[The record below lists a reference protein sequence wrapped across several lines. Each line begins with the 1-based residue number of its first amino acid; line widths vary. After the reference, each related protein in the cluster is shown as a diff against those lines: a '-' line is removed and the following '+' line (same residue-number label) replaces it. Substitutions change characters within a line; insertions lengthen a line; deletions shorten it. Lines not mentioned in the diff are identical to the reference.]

1 MAGDPLQEQAL
12 LQRLSQSSDP
22 TQQREG
28 SQLRALYHDRQ
39 MGLLASDVY
48 ASAMEQGQPPPGWI
62 RASEH
67 PDKLREYAPQLGMSD
82 LEVKHLLQP
91 ENSGFRA
98 EIYLPDPK
106 VLGAGY
112 EPVVAFKGS
121 ANSVM
126 TPQGLR
132 DTTQEDFLANNFPQS
147 VGLETDYYD
156 RAMGLATQ
164 LQQRGFQY
172 ELTGH
177 SLAGGMAA
185 AASAVTGNHATTWN
199 AAGLHPE
206 TAKRFVEQ
214 HPGTTVQDVNKS
226 VISYQV
232 QGELLNNGVQGNI
245 HSLDYLQRQELGAVL
260 QEGSQ
265 LLNQLPQGRE
275 LLKQDLSKNMPP
287 DAQKTVHDFVD
298 KVATGDTNKMLRELP
313 LAAGQQQ
320 PLLAPMM
327 PAGPDGS
334 VLIARKNQM
343 SLPEVTY
350 LATPLLETAGAVAK
364 GAQVGHQAGE
374 VVAAGGRVTNQALHA
389 TGDGVRN
396 VTEMGGQAARTVTQ
410 AGSQATQGVEH
421 LAGATAAHGRVA
433 LGETGA
439 RITEGL
445 GGLGQFTA
453 SLEADALRKVGSVLP
468 DGAHKWMD
476 KQASQLDQAG
486 DAVHRA
492 GQGLAADARRDAHAD
507 AATIR
512 EATRTVQAATDHV
525 ATRIG
530 NVQHDAIAGTGK
542 LAGSGLDVAG
552 NAVQSVTDKAPVAG
566 TALGGAAGLG
576 VAAAYEF
583 RPSNYPRL
591 VGAAVAVA
599 NGKAAGQEA
608 LDRHG
613 MAVVLP
619 SMESRIENVE
629 REARQTL
636 QRSAPTQN
644 QNAQPTRE
652 APRLDDPTHAGHA
665 MFKQA
670 RDGVHK
676 IDAQIGRTPDQQSD
690 NFAGAL
696 AAAAKAG
703 GLNRIDAVALSDNG
717 SRAFAVEHVIPNALS
732 RDAHV
737 ETAQAVNQPLAQST
751 AQWQQA
757 AQQQTQT
764 QAQAQQVA
772 QQHANPQ
779 PPVISMGG
787 RGGGQHP

>member
-1 MAGDPLQEQAL
+1 MSGDPQQEQAL
-12 LQRLSQSSDP
+12 LQRLRASGDP
-22 TQQREG
+22 AAQAEAQQLG
-28 SQLRALYHDRQ
+28 ALYHDQQ
-39 MGLLASDVY
+39 MGGLAADAYNAAKGS
-48 ASAMEQGQPPPGWI
+48 GQPPTGWT

-67 PDKLREYAPQLGMSD
+67 PELLSKYAPSLHLTKDQLNEMLKPD
-82 LEVKHLLQP
+82 A
-91 ENSGFRA
+91 SGFRA

-106 VLGAGY
+106 ILGPDY
-112 EPVVAFKGS
+112 KPVVAFKGS
-121 ANSVM
+121 SGDVM
-126 TPQGLR
+126 SSDGKLR

-147 VGLETDYYD
+147 VGMRTDYYD
-156 RAMGLATQ
+156 RAMQLGRDLQRDGLT
-164 LQQRGFQY
+164 F

-206 TAKRFVEQ
+206 TAKRFAAEN
-214 HPGTTVQDVNKS
+214 PGVAVHDVNKS
-226 VISYQV
+226 VTSYQV
-232 QGELLNNGVQGNI
+232 QGELLNNGIQGNI

-275 LLKQDLSKNMPP
+275 LLKQDLSKNMPL

-320 PLLAPMM
+320 PLLTPMM

-374 VVAAGGRVTNQALHA
+374 VVAAGGKITNQALHA

-396 VTEMGGQAARTVTQ
+396 VTEAGGQAARSVTQ
-410 AGSQATQGVEH
+410 AGSQVTQGAEH
-421 LAGATAAHGRVA
+421 LVGAAAAHGRVA
-433 LGETGA
+433 IGETGA
-439 RITEGL
+439 RVTEGL
-445 GGLGQFTA
+445 GSLGQFTA

-468 DGAHKWMD
+468 DGAQKWVD
-476 KQASQLDQAG
+476 NQARQLDQAG

-492 GQGLAADARRDAHAD
+492 GQGMAADARRDAHAD

-512 EATRTVQAATDHV
+512 GATRAVQAATDQV
-525 ATRIG
+525 ATRVG
-530 NVQHDAIAGTGK
+530 NLQHDAIAGAGK
-542 LAGSGLDVAG
+542 LAGGGLDATG
-552 NAVQSVTDKAPVAG
+552 NAVQSVADKAPAVG
-566 TALGGAAGLG
+566 TAVGGAAGLG

-636 QRSAPTQN
+636 QRSAPTKTQN
-644 QNAQPTRE
+644 QE
-652 APRLDDPTHAGHA
+652 GPRLDDPAHAGHG
-665 MFKQA
+665 MYKQA

-676 IDAQIGRTPDQQSD
+676 VDAQMGRASDQHSD
-690 NFAGAL
+690 NLAGAL
-696 AAAAKAG
+696 TAAAKAG

-717 SRAFAVEHVIPNALS
+717 AKAFAVEHVIPNALS

-757 AQQQTQT
+757 AQQQTQAQT
-764 QAQAQQVA
+764 QTQQ
-772 QQHANPQ
+772 QQQQQQQQQANPQ
-779 PPVISMGG
+779 HPAISMGG
-787 RGGGQHP
+787 R

>member
-1 MAGDPLQEQAL
+1 MSGDPQQEQAL
-12 LQRLSQSSDP
+12 LQRLRANADP
-22 TQQREG
+22 AAQQEAA
-28 SQLRALYHDRQ
+28 QLQTLYHDRQ
-39 MGLLASDVY
+39 MGELAADAY
-48 ASAMEQGQPPPGWI
+48 KSAKGEGSPPAGWI

-67 PDKLREYAPQLGMSD
+67 PEKLREFAPKLGWTD
-82 LEVKHLLQP
+82 ADIAAALQP
-91 ENSGFRA
+91 DKSGFRA
-98 EIYLPDPK
+98 EVYLPDPK
-106 VLGAGY
+106 VLGPGY

-121 ANSVM
+121 SGEVKAPGG
-126 TPQGLR
+126 TR

-147 VGLETDYYD
+147 VGMETDYYD
-156 RAMGLATQ
+156 RAMRLAKDLQDRGLK
-164 LQQRGFQY
+164 Y

-206 TAKRFVEQ
+206 TALRFASQNHGVAV
-214 HPGTTVQDVNKS
+214 HDVNKS
-226 VISYQV
+226 VVSYQV

-287 DAQKTVHDFVD
+287 EAQKTVHDFVD

-327 PAGPDGS
+327 PAGPDGT
-334 VLIARKNQM
+334 VLIARKNEM

-364 GAQVGHQAGE
+364 GAQIGHGAGE
-374 VVAAGGRVTNQALHA
+374 VVAAGGKMTNQALHA

-396 VTEMGGQAARTVTQ
+396 VTELGGQAVRGVTQ
-410 AGSQATQGVEH
+410 VGSQVTQGAEH
-421 LAGATAAHGRVA
+421 LVGATAAHGRVA
-433 LGETGA
+433 VGEVGA
-439 RITEGL
+439 RVSEGV

-453 SLEADALRKVGSVLP
+453 SLEADALRRVGSVLP
-468 DGAHKWMD
+468 DGAQKWVD
-476 KQASQLDQAG
+476 NQAQKLDQVG
-486 DAVHRA
+486 DAVHRT
-492 GQGLAADARRDAHAD
+492 GQSLAADARRDAHAD
-507 AATIR
+507 AAAIR
-512 EATRTVQAATDHV
+512 DATRTVQAATDHV
-525 ATRIG
+525 ATRVG
-530 NVQHDAIAGTGK
+530 NLQHDAIAGVGK
-542 LAGSGLDVAG
+542 LAGGGLDATG
-552 NAVQSVTDKAPVAG
+552 NAVQSVADKAPAAG
-566 TALGGAAGLG
+566 TVVGATAGLAAAG
-576 VAAAYEF
+576 AYEF

-619 SMESRIENVE
+619 SMEHRIENVE
-629 REARQTL
+629 RDARQTL
-636 QRSAPTQN
+636 QRNAPNHTQT
-644 QNAQPTRE
+644 QGQGAAPVRE

-676 IDAQIGRTPDQQSD
+676 VDAQMGRTPDHQSD
-690 NFAGAL
+690 NLAGAL

-737 ETAQAVNQPLAQST
+737 QTEQAVKQPLAQST

-757 AQQQTQT
+757 AQQQPQT
-764 QAQAQQVA
+764 QAQTQQA
-772 QQHANPQ
+772 TQSQQQANPQ
-779 PPVISMGG
+779 QPAISMGG
-787 RGGGQHP
+787 R

>member
-1 MAGDPLQEQAL
+1 MSSDPRQEQAL
-12 LQRLSQSSDP
+12 LQRLRASGDP
-22 TQQREG
+22 AAQREAL
-28 SQLRALYHDRQ
+28 QLGELYHDQQ
-39 MGLLASDVY
+39 MGGLAADAY
-48 ASAMEQGQPPPGWI
+48 DTAKGAGHPPVGWT

-67 PDKLREYAPQLGMSD
+67 PELLSKYAPSLHLSKDQLSD
-82 LEVKHLLQP
+82 MLKP
-91 ENSGFRA
+91 DASGFRA
-98 EIYLPDPK
+98 EIYLPDPAI
-106 VLGAGY
+106 LGPGY
-112 EPVVAFKGS
+112 KPVVAFKGS
-121 ANSVM
+121 SGDVM
-126 TPQGLR
+126 TSDGKLHS
-132 DTTQEDFLANNFPQS
+132 TTQEDFLANNFPQS
-147 VGLETDYYD
+147 VGMRTDYYD
-156 RAMGLATQ
+156 RAMQMATDLKLAGLD
-164 LQQRGFQY
+164 F

-206 TAKRFVEQ
+206 TAQRFAAEN
-214 HPGTTVQDVNKS
+214 PGVMVHDANKS

-265 LLNQLPQGRE
+265 LLNQLPQGRD
-275 LLKQDLSKNMPP
+275 LLKQNLAKNMPP
-287 DAQKTVHDFVD
+287 EAQKTVQDFVD
-298 KVATGDTNKMLRELP
+298 NVATGDTNKMLRELP

-327 PAGPDGS
+327 PAGPDGT

-364 GAQVGHQAGE
+364 GAQLGHQAGE
-374 VVAAGGRVTNQALHA
+374 VVAAGGKVTNQALHA
-389 TGDGVRN
+389 AGDGVRN
-396 VTEMGGQAARTVTQ
+396 VTEIGGQAARSVTQ
-410 AGSQATQGVEH
+410 AGSHAVQGAEH
-421 LAGATAAHGRVA
+421 LAGAAAAHGRVA
-433 LGETGA
+433 VGEVGA
-439 RITEGL
+439 RVSEGL
-445 GGLGQFTA
+445 GSLGQFTA

-468 DGAHKWMD
+468 DGAQKWVNQ
-476 KQASQLDQAG
+476 QAQQIDQAG
-486 DAVHRA
+486 DAVHRM
-492 GQGLAADARRDAHAD
+492 GQGAAANARRDAHAD

-512 EATRTVQAATDHV
+512 GATRAVQAATDHV
-525 ATRIG
+525 ATRVG
-530 NVQHDAIAGTGK
+530 NAQHDVIAGAGK
-542 LAGSGLDVAG
+542 LAGQGLDATGNVVQRVA
-552 NAVQSVTDKAPVAG
+552 DKAPTAG
-566 TALGGAAGLG
+566 TVVGATAGLG
-576 VAAAYEF
+576 VATAYEF
-583 RPSNYPRL
+583 RPNNYPRL

-619 SMESRIENVE
+619 SMEHRIENVE

-636 QRSAPTQN
+636 QRNVPA
-644 QNAQPTRE
+644 RE
-652 APRLDDPTHAGHA
+652 APRLDDPAHAGHA

-676 IDAQIGRTPDQQSD
+676 VDAQMGRAPDQQSD
-690 NFAGAL
+690 NLAGAL

-717 SRAFAVEHVIPNALS
+717 ARAFAVEHVIPNALS

-737 ETAQAVNQPLAQST
+737 QTGQAINQSMAQST
-751 AQWQQA
+751 TQWNQA
-757 AQQQTQT
+757 AQQSQNQQAMQSQQQS
-764 QAQAQQVA
+764 QAQAPQ
-772 QQHANPQ
+772 NPH
-779 PPVISMGG
+779 VMG
-787 RGGGQHP
+787 R

>member
-1 MAGDPLQEQAL
+1 MSGDPQQEQAF
-12 LQRLSQSSDP
+12 LQRLRASGDP
-22 TQQREG
+22 AAQQEATRL
-28 SQLRALYHDRQ
+28 QALYHDQQ
-39 MGLLASDVY
+39 MGELASDAY
-48 ASAMEQGQPPPGWI
+48 KSAKGEGSPPPGWI

-67 PDKLREYAPQLGMSD
+67 PEKLREFAPKLGWTD
-82 LEVKHLLQP
+82 ADITAALQP
-91 ENSGFRA
+91 DKSGFRA
-98 EIYLPDPK
+98 EVYLPDPK
-106 VLGAGY
+106 ILGAGY

-121 ANSVM
+121 SGEVKVPGG
-126 TPQGLR
+126 TR

-147 VGLETDYYD
+147 VGMETDYYD
-156 RAMGLATQ
+156 RAMRLAKDLQDRGLK
-164 LQQRGFQY
+164 Y

-206 TAKRFVEQ
+206 TALRFASQ
-214 HPGTTVQDVNKS
+214 NPGAAVHDVNKN

-232 QGELLNNGVQGNI
+232 QGELLNNGIQGNI

-287 DAQKTVHDFVD
+287 DAQKTVHDFID

-374 VVAAGGRVTNQALHA
+374 VVAAGGKMTNQALHA

-396 VTEMGGQAARTVTQ
+396 VTEAGGQVARTVTQ
-410 AGSQATQGVEH
+410 AGSQATQGAEH
-421 LAGATAAHGRVA
+421 LAGAVAAHGRVA

-439 RITEGL
+439 RVTEGL
-445 GGLGQFTA
+445 GSLGQFTA

-525 ATRIG
+525 ATRVG
-530 NVQHDAIAGTGK
+530 SLQHDAIAGTGK
-542 LAGSGLDVAG
+542 LAGSGLDATG
-552 NAVQSVTDKAPVAG
+552 NMVQSVTDKAPVAG

-644 QNAQPTRE
+644 QTAQPARE

-757 AQQQTQT
+757 AQQQTQAQT
-764 QAQAQQVA
+764 QTQAQQVA
-772 QQHANPQ
+772 QQPNPQ
-779 PPVISMGG
+779 HPAISMGG
-787 RGGGQHP
+787 R

>member
-1 MAGDPLQEQAL
+1 MPTPIDHQKQQAL
-12 LQRLSQSSDP
+12 LNQLQSSGDP
-22 TQQREG
+22 AALREA
-28 SQLRALYHDRQ
+28 SQLKRLYHDNE
-39 MGLLASDVY
+39 MGGLAADAYV
-48 ASAMEQGQPPPGWI
+48 AAKQDGQSPPPAGWI

-67 PDKLREYAPQLGMSD
+67 PELLRQYAPQLHMTD
-82 LEVKHLLQP
+82 KQLMDQLHP
-91 ENSGFRA
+91 EKSGFRA

-106 VLGAGY
+106 VLGPGY

-121 ANSVM
+121 SGQVM
-126 TPQGLR
+126 TTNGLR

-156 RAMGLATQ
+156 RAMTLARNLQTGGLN
-164 LQQRGFQY
+164 F

-185 AASAVTGNHATTWN
+185 AASAVTGNEATTWN

-206 TAKRFVEQ
+206 TARRFAEQ
-214 HPGTTVQDVNKS
+214 TPGAQVYDVS
-226 VISYQV
+226 HRVTSYQV
-232 QGELLNNGVQGNI
+232 QGELLNNGIQGNI
-245 HSLDYLQRQELGAVL
+245 HGLDYLQRQELGAVL

-265 LLNQLPQGRE
+265 LLNQIPQGRE
-275 LLKQDLSKNMPP
+275 LLKQDLAKNMPP
-287 DAQKTVHDFVD
+287 EAQKTVHDFVD

-327 PAGPDGS
+327 PAGPDGT
-334 VLIARKNQM
+334 VLIARKNEM

-364 GAQVGHQAGE
+364 GAQIGHGAGE
-374 VVAAGGRVTNQALHA
+374 VVAAGGKMTNQALHA

-396 VTEMGGQAARTVTQ
+396 VSELGGQAARGVTQ
-410 AGSQATQGVEH
+410 AGSQVTQGAEH
-421 LAGATAAHGRVA
+421 LAGAVAAHGRVA
-433 LGETGA
+433 VGEAGA
-439 RITEGL
+439 RVTEGL
-445 GGLGQFTA
+445 GSLGQFTA

-468 DGAHKWMD
+468 DGAQKWVDNQAHK
-476 KQASQLDQAG
+476 LDQVG
-486 DAVHRA
+486 DAVHRT
-492 GQGLAADARRDAHAD
+492 GQNLAADVRRDAHAD

-512 EATRTVQAATDHV
+512 DATRTVQAATDHV
-525 ATRIG
+525 ATRVG
-530 NVQHDAIAGTGK
+530 NLQHDAIAGAGK
-542 LAGSGLDVAG
+542 LAGGGLDATG
-552 NAVQSVTDKAPVAG
+552 NAVQSVADKAPAAG
-566 TALGGAAGLG
+566 AVVGATAGLG
-576 VAAAYEF
+576 VAGAYEF

-599 NGKAAGQEA
+599 NGKAAGAEA

-629 REARQTL
+629 RDARQTL
-636 QRSAPTQN
+636 QRSAPTQT
-644 QNAQPTRE
+644 QTPAPARE
-652 APRLDDPTHAGHA
+652 APHLDDPAHAGHA

-670 RDGVHK
+670 REGVHK
-676 IDAQIGRTPDQQSD
+676 VDAQMGRMPDQQSD
-690 NFAGAL
+690 NLAGAL
-696 AAAAKAG
+696 TAAAKAN

-737 ETAQAVNQPLAQST
+737 QTAQAVNQPLAQST

-757 AQQQTQT
+757 AQQQQ
-764 QAQAQQVA
+764 QAQAQTQQVA
-772 QQHANPQ
+772 QQQANPQ
-779 PPVISMGG
+779 QPAVGMGG
-787 RGGGQHP
+787 R